1 MNNISTI
8 RINGVEYE
16 IVDKA
21 TREAINR
28 MDERYIADVSRADID
43 SQNIT
48 STVTTDS
55 FTKQDYTYF
64 YFTST
69 NGDRKLY
76 TKYGNSI
83 PQRMVCVTEN
93 LANQIEDIEEGE
105 VITIHYGN

>member
-1 MNNISTI
+1 MEITKIN
-8 RINGVEYE
+8 INGVEYE

-21 TREAINR
+21 TREAVKKFN
-28 MDERYIADVSRADID
+28 EAYIADVSRADIEA
-43 SQNIT
+43 QNIT

-83 PQRMVCVTEN
+83 P
-93 LANQIEDIEEGE
+93 
-105 VITIHYGN
+105 

>member
-1 MNNISTI
+1 MEITKI
-8 RINGVEYE
+8 TLKGKEYE

-83 PQRMVCVTEN
+83 PQRMVCVTEY
-93 LANQIEDIEEGE
+93 LANQIEDIVDGE
-105 VITIHYGN
+105 IITIHYGN

>member
-1 MNNISTI
+1 MEITKI
-8 RINGVEYE
+8 TLKGKEYE

-21 TREAINR
+21 TREVINR
-28 MDERYIADVSRADID
+28 MEERYIADVSRADID
-43 SQNIT
+43 SQNIA
-48 STVTTDS
+48 STITTDS

-93 LANQIEDIEEGE
+93 LANQIEDIVDGE

>member
-1 MNNISTI
+1 MEITKIN
-8 RINGVEYE
+8 INGVEYE
-16 IVDKA
+16 LVDKA
-21 TREAINR
+21 TREAVKKFN
-28 MDERYIADVSRADID
+28 EAYIADVSRADID
-43 SQNIT
+43 SQNIA
-48 STVTTDS
+48 STITTDS

-69 NGDRKLY
+69 NEDRKLY

-93 LANQIEDIEEGE
+93 LANQIEDIVDGE

>member
-1 MNNISTI
+1 MELNKILL
-8 RINGVEYE
+8 NGVEYE

-21 TREAINR
+21 TREAVKKFN
-28 MDERYIADVSRADID
+28 EAYIADVSRADID

-69 NGDRKLY
+69 NEDRKLY

-83 PQRMVCVTEN
+83 P
-93 LANQIEDIEEGE
+93 
-105 VITIHYGN
+105 

>member
-1 MNNISTI
+1 MEITKIN
-8 RINGVEYE
+8 INGVEYE

-64 YFTST
+64 
-69 NGDRKLY
+69 
-76 TKYGNSI
+76 
-83 PQRMVCVTEN
+83 
-93 LANQIEDIEEGE
+93 
-105 VITIHYGN
+105 

>member
-1 MNNISTI
+1 MEITKI
-8 RINGVEYE
+8 TLNGLEYE

-21 TREAINR
+21 TREAVKKFN
-28 MDERYIADVSRADID
+28 EAYIADISRADID
-43 SQNIT
+43 SQNIA
-48 STVTTDS
+48 STITTDS

-83 PQRMVCVTEN
+83 P
-93 LANQIEDIEEGE
+93 
-105 VITIHYGN
+105 

>member
-1 MNNISTI
+1 MEITKI
-8 RINGVEYE
+8 TLNGLEYE

-21 TREAINR
+21 TREAVKKFN
-28 MDERYIADVSRADID
+28 EAYIADISRADID

-83 PQRMVCVTEN
+83 P
-93 LANQIEDIEEGE
+93 
-105 VITIHYGN
+105 

>member
-1 MNNISTI
+1 MELNKILL
-8 RINGVEYE
+8 NGVEYE
-16 IVDKA
+16 LVDKA
-21 TREAINR
+21 TREAVKKFN
-28 MDERYIADVSRADID
+28 EAYIADVSRADID

-83 PQRMVCVTEN
+83 P
-93 LANQIEDIEEGE
+93 
-105 VITIHYGN
+105 

>member
-1 MNNISTI
+1 MEIAKINL
-8 RINGVEYE
+8 NGVEYE
-16 IVDKA
+16 VIDKA

-28 MDERYIADVSRADID
+28 IDERYIADVSRADID

-83 PQRMVCVTEN
+83 P
-93 LANQIEDIEEGE
+93 
-105 VITIHYGN
+105 

>member
-1 MNNISTI
+1 MEITKI
-8 RINGVEYE
+8 TLKGKEYE

-21 TREAINR
+21 TREVINR
-28 MDERYIADVSRADID
+28 MEERYIADVSRADID
-43 SQNIT
+43 SQNIA
-48 STVTTDS
+48 STITTDS

-83 PQRMVCVTEN
+83 P
-93 LANQIEDIEEGE
+93 
-105 VITIHYGN
+105 

>member
-1 MNNISTI
+1 MELNKILL
-8 RINGVEYE
+8 NGVEYE
-16 IVDKA
+16 LVDKA
-21 TREAINR
+21 TREAVKKFN
-28 MDERYIADVSRADID
+28 EAYIADVSRADID

-69 NGDRKLY
+69 NEDRKLY

-83 PQRMVCVTEN
+83 P
-93 LANQIEDIEEGE
+93 
-105 VITIHYGN
+105 

>member
-1 MNNISTI
+1 MEITKIN
-8 RINGVEYE
+8 INGVEYE
-16 IVDKA
+16 IVDKV
-21 TREAINR
+21 TREAVKKFN
-28 MDERYIADVSRADID
+28 EAYIADVSRADID
-43 SQNIT
+43 SQNIA

-83 PQRMVCVTEN
+83 P
-93 LANQIEDIEEGE
+93 
-105 VITIHYGN
+105 

>member
-16 IVDKA
+16 LVDKA

-28 MDERYIADVSRADID
+28 IDERYIADVSRADID

-48 STVTTDS
+48 STVTTDNFS
-55 FTKQDYTYF
+55 KKDYNYF

-69 NGDRKLY
+69 NEDRKLY
-76 TKYGNSI
+76 TNYGNFI
-83 PQRMVCVTEN
+83 PQKMVCVTEN
-93 LANQIEDIEEGE
+93 LLNQIEDIKEGE

>member
-16 IVDKA
+16 LVDKA

-28 MDERYIADVSRADID
+28 IDERYIADVSRADID

-55 FTKQDYTYF
+55 FSKQDYNYF

-69 NGDRKLY
+69 MRIESYIL
-76 TKYGNSI
+76 T
-83 PQRMVCVTEN
+83 MVTPYLRRWYV
-93 LANQIEDIEEGE
+93 
-105 VITIHYGN
+105 